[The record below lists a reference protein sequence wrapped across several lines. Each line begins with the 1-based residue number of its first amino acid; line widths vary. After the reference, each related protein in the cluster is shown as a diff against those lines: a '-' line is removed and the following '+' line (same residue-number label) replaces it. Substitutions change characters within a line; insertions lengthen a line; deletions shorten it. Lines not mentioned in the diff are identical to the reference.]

1 MTSQIEYSQSE
12 RVETP
17 VLLNFIDYLEIV
29 LARKK
34 LIIIVTIIAF
44 IISITISFSLPITY
58 SSTALILPPQQDPG
72 IMGLMIGPM
81 GGGGMANLASDL
93 LGTGNSADMYVRI
106 LNSNAVS
113 DAIIDRFKLM
123 QVYDEKYRFDTY
135 KLLDKNVDISAG
147 KKDGIISISVDDKDP
162 QRAAN
167 MANAYVEELE
177 KLTIK
182 LNSAGAGQN
191 KIFLSERL
199 AKARVDL
206 SKTEEVLKTFQ
217 SKNKVF
223 SVSDQAAATIEGI
236 AQIKAQLVGQ
246 EMQLA
251 VLRRQFTDS
260 SNEVK
265 STKTLIAN
273 LQAQLTRLEGNG
285 TGGAIPGVGTVP
297 KLNEQYIRIMREF
310 KVQEALVEML
320 TKQYEITSLSAVKD
334 IAGIQVIQPARV
346 PDKKSKPKRL
356 LIIFAVTM
364 SSWFFAVLFS
374 FLQEIYLRLPDYER
388 VRFHR
393 VTSQLFP
400 GGLLRRFRKLE

>member
-1 MTSQIEYSQSE
+1 MTSQIEYGQSE
-12 RVETP
+12 RAEMSG
-17 VLLNFIDYLEIV
+17 LLNLIDYLEIV

-34 LIIIVTIIAF
+34 LIFIVTVIAL
-44 IISITISFSLPITY
+44 IISIIVSFSLPITY
-58 SSTALILPPQQDPG
+58 SSTAMILPPQQDPG
-72 IMGLMIGPM
+72 IMGLMIGQM

-93 LGTGNSADMYVRI
+93 LGTGNSADMYVSI
-106 LNSNAVS
+106 LKSNAVA

-135 KLLDKNVDISAG
+135 KLLDENVDISAG
-147 KKDGIISISVDDKDP
+147 KKDGIISITVEDKDP
-162 QRAAN
+162 RRAAN

-182 LNSAGAGQN
+182 LNSTGAGQN
-191 KIFLSERL
+191 KIFLAERL
-199 AKARVDL
+199 AKARGDL
-206 SKTEEVLKTFQ
+206 SKAEEVLKAFQ
-217 SKNKVF
+217 SKSKVF

-260 SNEVK
+260 SDEVISAK
-265 STKTLIAN
+265 ASIAN
-273 LQAQLTRLEGNG
+273 LQAQLARLEGNG

-297 KLNEQYIRIMREF
+297 ELNEQYIRIMREF
-310 KVQEALVEML
+310 KIQEALVEML

-334 IAGIQVIQPARV
+334 IAGLQVIQPARV

-356 LIIFAVTM
+356 LIIFAATLTGG
-364 SSWFFAVLFS
+364 FCAVLFS
-374 FLQEIYLRLPDYER
+374 FLQEVYVRLPDYER
-388 VRFHR
+388 VRLHW

-400 GGLLRRFRKLE
+400 SECLRKFRKLE